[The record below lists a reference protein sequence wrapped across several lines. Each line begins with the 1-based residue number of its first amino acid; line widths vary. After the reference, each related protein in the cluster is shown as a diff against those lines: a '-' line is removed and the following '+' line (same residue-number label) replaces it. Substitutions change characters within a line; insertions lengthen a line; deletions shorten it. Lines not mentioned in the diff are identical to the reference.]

1 LDLSAYPSKTP
12 CGPID
17 MLYEITDE
25 TVVALKNLLILA
37 RETYENKKHIIDAD
51 DVITA
56 MSVDEVEKIINA
68 WEHEEKLWS
77 GTNR

>member
-1 LDLSAYPSKTP
+1 MDRSAYPSKTP
-12 CGPID
+12 CGPND

-25 TVVALKNLLILA
+25 TVVALQNLLIIA
-37 RETYENKKHIIDAD
+37 RETYDNKKHIIDAD
-51 DVITA
+51 DVIA
-56 MSVDEVEKIINA
+56 MQSIDEVEKIINA

>member
-1 LDLSAYPSKTP
+1 MDLSAYLSKTP
-12 CGPID
+12 CGPDD